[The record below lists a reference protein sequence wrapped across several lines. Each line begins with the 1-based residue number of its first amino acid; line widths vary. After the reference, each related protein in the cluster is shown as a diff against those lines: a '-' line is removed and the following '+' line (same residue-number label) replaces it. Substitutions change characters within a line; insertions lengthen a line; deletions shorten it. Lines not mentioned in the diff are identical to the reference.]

1 MCRELLENMIATL
14 KATGCKSLV
23 VGAVDEPLF
32 EWLRSKDVAAFHVD
46 LGRDQED
53 SDPSKDLAWR
63 GRTYKKLM
71 KAKVH
76 SILAITRLGYSVMWT
91 DSDVAWLRNPIPM
104 FAKYPEYDFL
114 GSTDHFYGTAGD
126 GELEQA
132 PSFSQWPNTGIALYR
147 PTAEPVLLAWLA
159 CVAVGDQSDQ
169 PCLTD
174 LLATERKSAGDANGT
189 MALAYYDSVTMG
201 TLPVNYFVGGQM
213 WLERA
218 PQRAGA
224 SNFYARHSTWQRC
237 PEAKMHRLREDG
249 FWLLD
254 GPGWYDHPVG
264 YISYEPR
271 FSQELLDAV
280 ATHVDNQTAEW
291 LEDRKRRFGDTYR
304 DARIEDRMPHLN
316 LVNDQLR
323 QLRSQIVLAAELG
336 NAAVILPQFMCGQD
350 KYTFELDG
358 RIPGSKLP
366 LPYFCPSDMIIQM
379 QTMHKENPNGFRE
392 HSFLWRPEA
401 AAINATRLD
410 VYICQEDD
418 VSGEC
423 RTGDESVPLED
434 LQILKIKP
442 RRSLAQ
448 LRTLFSQAWQK
459 HKLIHFVGDMAELMV
474 LAPEEVTTHSKGL
487 QKYMNGVCCVKEEPN
502 SIKYDLF
509 WDVPGHLTFNDRVVN
524 DTWKP
529 VVEGYWGCD

>member
-1 MCRELLENMIATL
+1 M
-14 KATGCKSLV
+14 
-23 VGAVDEPLF
+23 
-32 EWLRSKDVAAFHVD
+32 
-46 LGRDQED
+46 
-53 SDPSKDLAWR
+53 
-63 GRTYKKLM
+63 
-71 KAKVH
+71 
-76 SILAITRLGYSVMWT
+76 
-91 DSDVAWLRNPIPM
+91 
-104 FAKYPEYDFL
+104 
-114 GSTDHFYGTAGD
+114 
-126 GELEQA
+126 
-132 PSFSQWPNTGIALYR
+132 
-147 PTAEPVLLAWLA
+147 LLAWLA

-169 PCLTD
+169 PCLTG

-280 ATHVDNQTAEW
+280 ATHVNNQTAEW

-323 QLRSQIVLAAELG
+323 QLRSQMVLAAELG

-379 QTMHKENPNGFRE
+379 QTCADQGFCWWWE
-392 HSFLWRPEA
+392 GKTTGGLGAKVSTMRP
-401 AAINATRLD
+401 
-410 VYICQEDD
+410 DD
-418 VSGEC
+418 GH
-423 RTGDESVPLED
+423 
-434 LQILKIKP
+434 
-442 RRSLAQ
+442 
-448 LRTLFSQAWQK
+448 TLCK
-459 HKLIHFVGDMAELMV
+459 H
-474 LAPEEVTTHSKGL
+474 T
-487 QKYMNGVCCVKEEPN
+487 
-502 SIKYDLF
+502 
-509 WDVPGHLTFNDRVVN
+509 RVVLSIQLSHYPPPQLTLQ
-524 DTWKP
+524 DAQGKP
-529 VVEGYWGCD
+529 QRFP